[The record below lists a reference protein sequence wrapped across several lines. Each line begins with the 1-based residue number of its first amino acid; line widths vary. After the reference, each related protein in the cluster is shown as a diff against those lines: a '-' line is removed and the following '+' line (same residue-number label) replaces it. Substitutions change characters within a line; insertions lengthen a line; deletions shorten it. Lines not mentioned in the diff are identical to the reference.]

1 MAGAGGGAWKV
12 AYADF
17 VTAMMAFFMVM
28 WLTSQKPEV
37 KEAVASY
44 FRDPMANQTGG
55 ADSDGPK
62 RPRTPIRSFVPA
74 QDAAKNPSAMGSGN
88 PEPVAISPS
97 SGRRASEEPT
107 ISMVFEANEVT
118 LSPEHIE
125 LLKQT
130 AAGMVGKPNRIEI
143 RSHTIRKP
151 LGDDSPFDDH
161 WQICYARCEAVR
173 QELAKLGIEPYRFR
187 LSQAESNEPGKGEPG
202 VDPVIWNSRVDVYL
216 LSEAATPPAGMA
228 PAAKWVTIEKPK
240 EEKKADDAHGG
251 HGKPSG
257 GHH

>member
-55 ADSDGPK
+55 AESDGPK

-74 QDAAKNPSAMGSGN
+74 QDSAKNPSAMGSGN

-130 AAGMVGKPNRIEI
+130 AAGMIGKPNRIEI

-161 WQICYARCEAVR
+161 WQLCYARCEAVR
-173 QELAKLGIEPYRFR
+173 QELAKSGIEPYRFR

-228 PAAKWVTIEKPK
+228 PAAKWVTVEKPK
-240 EEKKADDAHGG
+240 EEKKSEDAHA
-251 HGKPSG
+251 KPA